1 MKIHEYQA
9 KEMLSGIGIAVP
21 VGKVAS
27 SIEEAKDI
35 VAWHKSDRL
44 VIKAQVHAGG
54 RGKAGG
60 ILLAGSKK
68 EAVEAAKKILGMK
81 LVTHQTGA
89 DGIAVR
95 KVLIEEATGIKKELY
110 TGIAIDR
117 EKCEPAVIACSQG
130 GVEIEEL
137 LRNSP
142 NLLLKERIESLDKI
156 YPFKSRRLSYKLIGA
171 LPVAKEFDNLVQ
183 RLVKFF
189 IKYDCSLVEINP
201 LAITTDDRLL
211 VLDAKINFDDN
222 ALFRHEDIR
231 GLRDI
236 NEEDPLEVR
245 ASSHGLSYIKLQGNI
260 GCMVNGAGLA
270 MATMDLIKR
279 SGGEPA
285 NFLDVGGG
293 ASAEQVGHAFK
304 ILLSDKKVKVIL
316 INIFGG
322 MMRCDFLAKGIIE
335 AAGRIRI
342 DLPLVIRLKGTNLEE
357 GKAILKASSLSFILA
372 ETMADAADRAVS
384 LGKGG

>member
-89 DGIAVR
+89 DGITVR
-95 KVLIEEATGIKKELY
+95 KVLIEEATSIKKELY

-117 EKCEPAVIACSQG
+117 ERCEPAVIACSRG

-142 NLLLKERIESLDKI
+142 NLLLKERIESLEKI

-171 LPVAKEFDNLVQ
+171 LPISKEFDNLVQ

-245 ASSHGLSYIKLQGNI
+245 ASSYGLSYIKLQGNI

-279 SGGEPA
+279 SDGEPA

-322 MMRCDFLAKGIIE
+322 MMRCDLLANGIIE

-357 GKAILKASSLSFILA
+357 GKAILKSSSLSFILA

>member
-9 KEMLSGIGIAVP
+9 KELLSNIGIAVP
-21 VGKVAS
+21 VGKIAS

-35 VAWHKSDRL
+35 LAWHKNDRL

-60 ILLAGSKK
+60 ILLAESKE
-68 EAVEAAKKILGMK
+68 EAVEAARRILGMR
-81 LVTHQTGA
+81 LVTHQTGPE
-89 DGIAVR
+89 GIVVR
-95 KVLIEEATGIKKELY
+95 KILIEEATNIKKELY
-110 TGIAIDR
+110 TSIAIDR
-117 EKCEPAVIACSQG
+117 EKDEPAVIACSHG

-142 NLLLKERIESLDKI
+142 ELLLKERIEASDRI
-156 YPFKSRRLSYKLIGA
+156 YTFKSRRLSYKLIGA
-171 LPVAKEFDNLVQ
+171 LPISKEFDNLVQ

-189 IKYDCSLVEINP
+189 IAYDCSLVEINP
-201 LAITTDDRLL
+201 LAITTDGRLL

-222 ALFRHEDIR
+222 ALFRHDNIR
-231 GLRDI
+231 DLRDI
-236 NEEDPLEVR
+236 NEEDPLEFR

-293 ASAEQVGHAFK
+293 ASAEQVGHALE

-322 MMRCDFLAKGIIE
+322 IMRCDLLAKGIIE
-335 AAGRIRI
+335 AAGRIKI

-357 GKAILKASSLSFILA
+357 GKALLKSSGLSFILT

-384 LGKGG
+384 MAK

>member
-1 MKIHEYQA
+1 MRIHEYQA
-9 KEMLSGIGIAVP
+9 KELLSSLGIQVP
-21 VGKVAS
+21 VGKVVS
-27 SIEEAKDI
+27 SQGAAKDA
-35 VAWHKSDRL
+35 VTWHKSDKL

-60 ILLAGSKK
+60 ILLANSKE
-68 EAVEAAKKILGMK
+68 EAIEAAKRILGMR
-81 LVTHQTGA
+81 LVTHQTGPE
-89 DGIAVR
+89 GLVVR
-95 KVLIEEATGIKKELY
+95 KILIEEATSIKMELY
-110 TGIAIDR
+110 IGIAIDR
-117 EKCEPAVIACSQG
+117 EKGEPIVIACGQG

-137 LRNSP
+137 SRSYPDLILR
-142 NLLLKERIESLDKI
+142 ETIESSDGI
-156 YPFKSRRLSYKLIGA
+156 YSFKSRRLSYKLTGP
-171 LPVAKEFDNLVQ
+171 LPISKEFDNLVQ

-201 LAITTDDRLL
+201 LAVTKDDRFL

-222 ALFRHEDIR
+222 ALYRHDDIR

-236 NEEDPLEVR
+236 DEEDPLEVR
-245 ASSHGLSYIKLQGNI
+245 ATSHGLSYIKLQGNI

-270 MATMDLIKR
+270 MATMDLIKG

-293 ASAEQVGHAFK
+293 ASAEQVGHALE
-304 ILLSDKKVKVIL
+304 ILLSDNKVKVIL

-322 MMRCDFLAKGIIE
+322 IMRCDLLASGIIE
-335 AAGRIRI
+335 AARRIRI

-357 GKAILKASSLSFILA
+357 GKEILKSSGLSFMLA
-372 ETMADAADRAVS
+372 ETMEDAANRAVS
-384 LGKGG
+384 LAREM